1 MPLGPVWPC
10 GHKFSPVLLP
20 EESREPEH
28 RRWKEWLSEDS
39 ALEPLYQN
47 YWFQSMHRAPAKP
60 APDPSVV
67 DATLSLA
74 GLVASSIVNTSSE
87 LSPKDSSFLF
97 WHQVPEVKNS
107 GLLDVLTAQEQK
119 LQEAMFEVI
128 TSEASYLRSLT
139 VAVNH
144 FSKCPELLN
153 VLTPTERHTL
163 FSNMPE
169 VKEASERFLLDLEER
184 LEENVFVRDISDIVL
199 QHCID
204 FRRVYVPYVT
214 NQMYQEKMLQQLMLN
229 DGFVQVLK
237 KLEVQPLCQ
246 RQPLKSF
253 LILPFQRI
261 TRLKIMLANIL
272 VLTSPECLMLGSVR
286 KAVEAIEEIVRT
298 CNENVKMMRQI
309 EELVSLEKRLEFIST
324 KALPLISQTRFLV
337 KEGELS
343 ELSATGYRHK
353 LGNAPKPIY
362 LHLFNDLLLLS
373 RKEEDRFSVVDY
385 ARTSRLGAHCL
396 DATSVVFKLR
406 LCENHKG
413 ATRNLILGA
422 RNASEAREWV
432 AAISAQGTGSE
443 SQNKRMLENAEH

>member
-1 MPLGPVWPC
+1 MGEREMSE
-10 GHKFSPVLLP
+10 KSESLP
-20 EESREPEH
+20 KRKS
-28 RRWKEWLSEDS
+28 KYVKTQ
-39 ALEPLYQN
+39 PLYQN
-47 YWFQSMHRAPAKP
+47 YWFQSMHRAPTKP

-74 GLVASSIVNTSSE
+74 GLVASSIVNTSSQ

-107 GLLDVLTAQEQK
+107 GLLDVLTAQEHK

-184 LEENVFVRDISDIVL
+184 LEENVFVRDLSDIVL
-199 QHCID
+199 LHCID

-229 DGFVQVLK
+229 DGFVQALK

-272 VLTSPECLMLGSVR
+272 VLSSPECPMLGSVR

-337 KEGELS
+337 KEGELN
-343 ELSATGYRHK
+343 ELSVPGYRHK

-385 ARTSRLGAHCL
+385 ARTSRVGADCL
-396 DATSVVFKLR
+396 EAASLVFKLC
-406 LCENHKG
+406 LSENHKG

-422 RNASEAREWV
+422 GNVSEAREWV
-432 AAISAQGTGSE
+432 AAISAQRAGSE
-443 SQNKRMLENAEH
+443 SQNKRMLENAGH